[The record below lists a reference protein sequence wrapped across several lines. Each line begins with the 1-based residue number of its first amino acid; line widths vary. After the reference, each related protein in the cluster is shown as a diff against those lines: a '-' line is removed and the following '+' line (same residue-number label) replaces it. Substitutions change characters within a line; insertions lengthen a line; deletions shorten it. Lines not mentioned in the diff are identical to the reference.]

1 MITKK
6 KWYRLWDEYSELT
19 QRKEQQGVF
28 FSEETRLNEVKEQL
42 YCAFRTVSE
51 RLMLAGMKYIEQGYV
66 HNPVMNKFHQLKVL
80 ANKYDSGK
88 PVFKEDYEGTYY
100 TEFPRIL
107 VACVVGVIFFVVWR
121 IAYT

>member
-1 MITKK
+1 MVTKK
-6 KWYRLWDEYSELT
+6 RWYCLWEEYSALT

-42 YCAFRTVSE
+42 YCAFRTVSY
-51 RLMLAGMKYIEQGYV
+51 RLMFAGKKCKEQGFV
-66 HNPVMNKFHQLKVL
+66 QNPFEKKLYRLKDL
-80 ANKYDSGK
+80 ADKYDFGE

-100 TEFPRIL
+100 SEFPKIL
-107 VACVVGVIFFVVWR
+107 IACVVGVIFLVVWR